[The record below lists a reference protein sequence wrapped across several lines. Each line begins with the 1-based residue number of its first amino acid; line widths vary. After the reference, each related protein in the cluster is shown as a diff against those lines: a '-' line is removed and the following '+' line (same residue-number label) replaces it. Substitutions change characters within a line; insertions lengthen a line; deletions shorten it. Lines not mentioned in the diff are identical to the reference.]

1 MTRIPTIAL
10 ALSALL
16 VAGQAVAQT
25 TPPPTP
31 TPTPKP
37 PAATTPQTTPKPS
50 PTATPKPPTEPFPAG
65 AMVAYVDL
73 QLVVAQSKLG
83 QAGHDQM
90 TALNDKLSQAVAAKN
105 KEIQALQDKIK
116 NQQNLVADAIIQDGR
131 AISTRCSA
139 TASTWFRTRRCRS
152 TSCNEQLLQN
162 FQAKVLPIVEDSGR
176 KRVCWI
182 IFALGDELEHRGRA
196 RGPRSVVGSHQAA
209 RRDDQ
214 VSDRSRAKGRGRCL
228 ATALCPL

>member
-37 PAATTPQTTPKPS
+37 PAGQTATPPATQTPKPTA
-50 PTATPKPPTEPFPAG
+50 TATPKPPTEPFPAG

-116 NQQNLVADAIIQDGR
+116 NQQNLVADAIIQGWARDLDKMQR
-131 AISTRCSA
+131 DAQYMVQDSQVQINQL
-139 TASTWFRTRRCRS
+139 
-152 TSCNEQLLQN
+152 NEQLLQN
-162 FQAKVLPIVEDSGR
+162 FQAKVLPIVEDLR
-176 KRVCWI
+176 KEKGLWI
-182 IFALGDELEHRGRA
+182 IFALGDN
-196 RGPRSVVGSHQAA
+196 SNIAA
-209 RRDDQ
+209 AHAGLDLSWEVIKRLD
-214 VSDRSRAKGRGRCL
+214 
-228 ATALCPL
+228 ATIK

>member
-50 PTATPKPPTEPFPAG
+50 PTTTPKPPTEPFPAG

-116 NQQNLVADAIIQDGR
+116 NQQNLVADAIIQGWARDLDKMQR
-131 AISTRCSA
+131 DAQYMVQDSQVQINQL
-139 TASTWFRTRRCRS
+139 
-152 TSCNEQLLQN
+152 NEQLLQN
-162 FQAKVLPIVEDSGR
+162 FQAKVLPIVEDLR
-176 KRVCWI
+176 KEKGLWI
-182 IFALGDELEHRGRA
+182 IFALGDN
-196 RGPRSVVGSHQAA
+196 SNIAA
-209 RRDDQ
+209 AHAGLD
-214 VSDRSRAKGRGRCL
+214 L
-228 ATALCPL
+228 

>member
-50 PTATPKPPTEPFPAG
+50 PTTTPKPPTEPFPAG

-116 NQQNLVADAIIQDGR
+116 NQQNLVADAIIQGWARDLDKMPR
-131 AISTRCSA
+131 DAQYMVQDSQVQINQL
-139 TASTWFRTRRCRS
+139 
-152 TSCNEQLLQN
+152 NEQLLQN
-162 FQAKVLPIVEDSGR
+162 LQAKVLPIVEDLR
-176 KRVCWI
+176 KEKGLWI
-182 IFALGDELEHRGRA
+182 IFALGDN
-196 RGPRSVVGSHQAA
+196 SNIAA
-209 RRDDQ
+209 AHAGLDLSWEVIKRLD
-214 VSDRSRAKGRGRCL
+214 
-228 ATALCPL
+228 ATIK

>member
-37 PAATTPQTTPKPS
+37 PAATPQTTPKPS
-50 PTATPKPPTEPFPAG
+50 PTTTPKPPTEPFPAG

-116 NQQNLVADAIIQDGR
+116 NQQNLVADAIIQGWARDLDKMQR
-131 AISTRCSA
+131 DAQYMVQDSQVQINQL
-139 TASTWFRTRRCRS
+139 
-152 TSCNEQLLQN
+152 NEQLLQN
-162 FQAKVLPIVEDSGR
+162 FQAKVLPIVEDLR
-176 KRVCWI
+176 KEKGLWI
-182 IFALGDELEHRGRA
+182 IFALGDN
-196 RGPRSVVGSHQAA
+196 SNIAA
-209 RRDDQ
+209 AHAGLDLSWEVIKRLD
-214 VSDRSRAKGRGRCL
+214 
-228 ATALCPL
+228 ATIK

>member
-37 PAATTPQTTPKPS
+37 PATTPQTTPKPS

-116 NQQNLVADAIIQDGR
+116 NQQNLVADAIIQGWARDLDKMQR
-131 AISTRCSA
+131 DAQYMVQDSQVQINQL
-139 TASTWFRTRRCRS
+139 
-152 TSCNEQLLQN
+152 NEQLLQN
-162 FQAKVLPIVEDSGR
+162 FQAKVLPIVEDLR
-176 KRVCWI
+176 KEKGLWI
-182 IFALGDELEHRGRA
+182 IFALGDN
-196 RGPRSVVGSHQAA
+196 SNIAA
-209 RRDDQ
+209 AHAGLDLSWEVIKRLD
-214 VSDRSRAKGRGRCL
+214 
-228 ATALCPL
+228 ATIK

>member
-50 PTATPKPPTEPFPAG
+50 PTTTPKPPTEPFPAG

-116 NQQNLVADAIIQDGR
+116 NQQNLVADAIIQGWARDLDKMQR
-131 AISTRCSA
+131 DAQYMVQDSQVQINQL
-139 TASTWFRTRRCRS
+139 
-152 TSCNEQLLQN
+152 NEQLLQN
-162 FQAKVLPIVEDSGR
+162 FQAKVLPIVEDLR
-176 KRVCWI
+176 KEKGLWI
-182 IFALGDELEHRGRA
+182 IFALGDN
-196 RGPRSVVGSHQAA
+196 SNIAA
-209 RRDDQ
+209 AHAGLDLSWEVIKRLD
-214 VSDRSRAKGRGRCL
+214 
-228 ATALCPL
+228 ATIK

>member
-37 PAATTPQTTPKPS
+37 PATTPQTTPKPS
-50 PTATPKPPTEPFPAG
+50 PTTTPKPPTEPFPAG

-116 NQQNLVADAIIQDGR
+116 NQQNLVADAIIQGWARDLDKMQR
-131 AISTRCSA
+131 DAQYMVQDSQVQINQL
-139 TASTWFRTRRCRS
+139 
-152 TSCNEQLLQN
+152 NEQLLQN
-162 FQAKVLPIVEDSGR
+162 FQAKVLPIVEDLR
-176 KRVCWI
+176 KEKGLWI
-182 IFALGDELEHRGRA
+182 IFALGDN
-196 RGPRSVVGSHQAA
+196 SNIAA
-209 RRDDQ
+209 AHPGLDLSWEVIKRLD
-214 VSDRSRAKGRGRCL
+214 
-228 ATALCPL
+228 ATIK

>member
-50 PTATPKPPTEPFPAG
+50 PTTTPKPPTEPFPAG

-90 TALNDKLSQAVAAKN
+90 TALNDKLSQAVATKN

-116 NQQNLVADAIIQDGR
+116 NQQNLVADAIIQGWARDLDKMQR
-131 AISTRCSA
+131 DAQYMVQDSQVQINQL
-139 TASTWFRTRRCRS
+139 
-152 TSCNEQLLQN
+152 NEQLLQN
-162 FQAKVLPIVEDSGR
+162 FQAKVLPIVEDLR
-176 KRVCWI
+176 KEKGLWI
-182 IFALGDELEHRGRA
+182 IFALGDN
-196 RGPRSVVGSHQAA
+196 SNIAA
-209 RRDDQ
+209 AHAGLDLSWEVIKRLD
-214 VSDRSRAKGRGRCL
+214 
-228 ATALCPL
+228 ATIK

>member
-116 NQQNLVADAIIQDGR
+116 NQQNLVADAIIQGWARDLDKMQR
-131 AISTRCSA
+131 DAQYMVQDSQVQINQL
-139 TASTWFRTRRCRS
+139 
-152 TSCNEQLLQN
+152 NEQLLQN
-162 FQAKVLPIVEDSGR
+162 FQAKVLPIVEDLR
-176 KRVCWI
+176 KEKGLWI
-182 IFALGDELEHRGRA
+182 IFALGDN
-196 RGPRSVVGSHQAA
+196 SNIAA
-209 RRDDQ
+209 AHAGLDLSWEVIKRLD
-214 VSDRSRAKGRGRCL
+214 
-228 ATALCPL
+228 ATIK

>member
-50 PTATPKPPTEPFPAG
+50 PTTTPKPPTEPFPAG

-116 NQQNLVADAIIQDGR
+116 NQQNLVADAIIQGWARDLDKMQR
-131 AISTRCSA
+131 DAQYMVQDSQVQINQL
-139 TASTWFRTRRCRS
+139 
-152 TSCNEQLLQN
+152 NEQLLQN
-162 FQAKVLPIVEDSGR
+162 FQAKVLPIVEDLR
-176 KRVCWI
+176 KEKGLWI
-182 IFALGDELEHRGRA
+182 IFALGDN
-196 RGPRSVVGSHQAA
+196 SNIAA
-209 RRDDQ
+209 AHPGLDLSWEVIKRLD
-214 VSDRSRAKGRGRCL
+214 
-228 ATALCPL
+228 ATIK